1 MLYRHAVLPLLGLVM
16 FAVPQQGTKPTPST
30 QPPAGAA
37 SRATGERP
45 TTRVAVVNLSVLE
58 QASGVES
65 VETYQERRVQAV
77 AAKFEEI
84 RSREL
89 RIAAETNT
97 LTPEVRDQLQMEIRR
112 LKQELDQEQ
121 KAAFQDVQKQR
132 TRRHDMVMEHIGKVA
147 AAQDI
152 QVVLNQSEAAVVWT
166 ASTLDITKDVVASM
180 KAAAK

>member
-1 MLYRHAVLPLLGLVM
+1 MLYRHAVLPVFALLT
-16 FAVPQQGTKPTPST
+16 FAAPQQGTKPTP
-30 QPPAGAA
+30 PPRPRAEAA
-37 SRATGERP
+37 VPVAAERP
-45 TTRVAVVNLSVLE
+45 ATRVAVVNIAALE

-77 AAKFEEI
+77 AAKYEEI

-89 RIAAETNT
+89 RIAAETKT
-97 LTPEVRDQLQMEIRR
+97 LTPELRDQLQTEIRR

-132 TRRHDMVMEHIGKVA
+132 TRRHDVVMEHIAKVA
-147 AAQDI
+147 AAQGI
-152 QVVLNQSEAAVVWT
+152 QLVLNRSEAAVAWT
-166 ASTLDITKDVVASM
+166 DATIDITKDVVASM